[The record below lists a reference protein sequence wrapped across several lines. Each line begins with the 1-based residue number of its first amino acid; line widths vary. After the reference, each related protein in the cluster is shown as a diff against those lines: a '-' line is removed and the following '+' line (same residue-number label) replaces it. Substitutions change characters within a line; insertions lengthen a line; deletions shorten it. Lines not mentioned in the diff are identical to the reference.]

1 MNKFLINKE
10 LHQAE
15 YQYRLRQLED
25 ALFLTHQ
32 ALEEATLQS
41 DEFQQAAAHLLLAR
55 IYNTQGKYQ
64 ANTELLQQAL
74 FHIQQSEKLF
84 HKDNALSVTWVN
96 LTYGKIHQN
105 LKSLEQALSYFQTA
119 LYKAHEGA
127 DDSDIVHAL
136 LANCNYYL
144 SVNQFKEAQQFA
156 EECQDVLNSSE
167 NIKDKTLFFA
177 EVYNLLGRINYKM
190 AMQYLLEALEL
201 SDAIQYRERMAH
213 CLINIGSVYAHLF
226 NYEDALDKYHNA
238 LNNFSDVLTDS
249 TQIGL
254 YNNIGNLYYVQQKN
268 EEAEKHFLKAL
279 ELSKATNYKEM
290 IAHALT
296 QLGRVYTAQNNLEK
310 ALSTAQE
317 SQQLLEA
324 LGDVNGKQINLINLG
339 DIYFRLKD
347 FDKAIKYTS
356 KGITASTMLKDNDSE
371 IEAYM
376 IMANIH
382 RERKDFEQAYKFQS
396 IYTTFQQE
404 FSKVQ
409 RNRQILDMDIKY
421 TIQEKQ
427 KEIEQLTK
435 ENKYQAILLE
445 QRDKI
450 VQKNQ
455 QLKEAN
461 EELKQ
466 FAYVT
471 SHDLK
476 EPLRMIGSYSEIIH
490 KKYNDQ
496 LDQNAKEY
504 FGYVSEGVVRMNNLL
519 NDLLKYATIGS
530 SGKDFVPVKI
540 VDVVDISLM
549 NLKVLIEETG
559 AEIHTDNLPVIDAIP
574 SLLHQLFQNLIG
586 NAIKFRKPTI
596 KPKIRIEG
604 TETDQH
610 HVISIKDNGIG
621 IAEAYQEKIFIIFQ
635 RLHNRK
641 DYEGTGIGLS
651 ICMKIMKRLGGNIQ
665 VKSAEGQGATFILS
679 FPKKLESEKST
690 NKNRLTVSDSQAI

>member
-1 MNKFLINKE
+1 MNKFLINKD
-10 LHQAE
+10 LHKAE
-15 YQYRLRQLED
+15 HQYRLRQLED
-25 ALFLTHQ
+25 ALFLAHQ

-41 DEFQQAAAHLLLAR
+41 DDFQQAAAHLLLAR
-55 IYNTQGKYQ
+55 IYNTKGKYQ
-64 ANTELLQQAL
+64 ANAKLLQQAL
-74 FHIQQSEKLF
+74 SHIQQSEKLF
-84 HKDNALSVTWVN
+84 HKDNALSATWVN
-96 LTYGKIHQN
+96 LTFGKIHLNQKN
-105 LKSLEQALSYFQTA
+105 LEQALSYFQTA
-119 LYKAHEGA
+119 LYKANETA
-127 DDSDIVHAL
+127 DDSDIVQAL

-156 EECQDVLNSSE
+156 EECQDVLNSSKT
-167 NIKDKTLFFA
+167 IKDKTLFFA
-177 EVYNLLGRINYKM
+177 EVYNLLGRINIKRQDHYKVIKFSESVLDISRKHQDVEKELVALNNLAIVHGIKADYKM

-201 SDAIQYRERMAH
+201 SDSIQYRERMAH

-238 LNNFSDVLTDS
+238 LNNFSDVLADS

-254 YNNIGNLYYVQQKN
+254 YNNIGNIYYVQQKN
-268 EEAEKHFLKAL
+268 EEAETHFLKAL
-279 ELSKATNYKEM
+279 ELSKSTNYKEM

-296 QLGRVYTAQNNLEK
+296 QLGRVYTAQNKLDK
-310 ALSTAQE
+310 ALATAQE

-339 DIYFRLKD
+339 DIHFRLKD

-356 KGITASTMLKDNDSE
+356 KGITAATMLKDNDSE

-382 RERKDFEQAYKFQS
+382 RARKDFEQAYKFQS

-435 ENKYQAILLE
+435 ENKYQAILLD

-490 KKYNDQ
+490 KKYNEQ

-504 FGYVSEGVVRMNNLL
+504 F
-519 NDLLKYATIGS
+519 
-530 SGKDFVPVKI
+530 
-540 VDVVDISLM
+540 
-549 NLKVLIEETG
+549 
-559 AEIHTDNLPVIDAIP
+559 
-574 SLLHQLFQNLIG
+574 
-586 NAIKFRKPTI
+586 
-596 KPKIRIEG
+596 
-604 TETDQH
+604 
-610 HVISIKDNGIG
+610 
-621 IAEAYQEKIFIIFQ
+621 
-635 RLHNRK
+635 
-641 DYEGTGIGLS
+641 
-651 ICMKIMKRLGGNIQ
+651 
-665 VKSAEGQGATFILS
+665 
-679 FPKKLESEKST
+679 
-690 NKNRLTVSDSQAI
+690 